1 MNLKGLIGNR
11 IVKNASWLMLGKI
24 IHMVLSFIIGLIT
37 ARYLGPSNYGLINY
51 AAAYTTF
58 FSSICTLGINSII
71 VKQFVDEPENEGV
84 NLGSAFVLRF
94 ISTFL
99 SIGVIVF
106 IVKVVDKGETVTL
119 TVVTLYSLSL
129 LFQVFDTFRQ
139 WFQAKLLSK
148 YYAIATLVSYS
159 LASAYKVLLLVTGK
173 SVEWFAISN
182 SIDFLIVAI
191 LLFFFYKK
199 CGGPSL
205 SFSWGKAKDLL
216 SLSYSYILSGMM
228 TAIYSSTDK
237 FMLKQFMDESVVG
250 YYALAVTISNMWVF
264 VLSAVIESVFP
275 SIMENHNK
283 NKSKYIHAN
292 KCLYAAVFYMS
303 VVASVVIFLIAPY
316 FIKIVYG
323 EQYLPA
329 VAPLRIVVWFVAFS
343 YLGVARDAWIVCERK
358 QKYLK
363 YLYLGSAVLNIIL
376 NFLLIP
382 VIGACGAAVASLIT
396 QISTIFIF
404 PAMIKDLRPNVKIM
418 LDAIKLKGVFKTGE
432 REE

>member
-148 YYAIATLVSYS
+148 YYAIAT
-159 LASAYKVLLLVTGK
+159 
-173 SVEWFAISN
+173 
-182 SIDFLIVAI
+182 
-191 LLFFFYKK
+191 
-199 CGGPSL
+199 
-205 SFSWGKAKDLL
+205 
-216 SLSYSYILSGMM
+216 
-228 TAIYSSTDK
+228 
-237 FMLKQFMDESVVG
+237 
-250 YYALAVTISNMWVF
+250 
-264 VLSAVIESVFP
+264 
-275 SIMENHNK
+275 
-283 NKSKYIHAN
+283 
-292 KCLYAAVFYMS
+292 
-303 VVASVVIFLIAPY
+303 
-316 FIKIVYG
+316 
-323 EQYLPA
+323 
-329 VAPLRIVVWFVAFS
+329 
-343 YLGVARDAWIVCERK
+343 
-358 QKYLK
+358 
-363 YLYLGSAVLNIIL
+363 
-376 NFLLIP
+376 
-382 VIGACGAAVASLIT
+382 
-396 QISTIFIF
+396 
-404 PAMIKDLRPNVKIM
+404 
-418 LDAIKLKGVFKTGE
+418 
-432 REE
+432 